1 MTSKSRFLAIAIYGL
16 AVMASGLL
24 SLLGREGG
32 TAGLKFGLVMGGLAL
47 VAALLLWMNL
57 RLLGTAVAWVAVAF
71 VGGWF
76 VYDAFIKRG
85 FGQGDLR
92 KYTMIALSL
101 AAVAVLSVR
110 SQPAARQ
117 QKGPPAPP
125 PPDFAD

>member
-1 MTSKSRFLAIAIYGL
+1 MPRQSKPLAIALFGT
-16 AVMASGLL
+16 AVITSGLL

-57 RLLGTAVAWVAVAF
+57 RLPGTAVAWLAVAF

-76 VYDAFIKRG
+76 IYDAFIKRG

-92 KYTMIALSL
+92 KYVMVALSL
-101 AAVAVLSVR
+101 AAAIVLCWPTKR
-110 SQPAARQ
+110 SAATTREN
-117 QKGPPAPP
+117 
-125 PPDFAD
+125 